1 MVNYQS
7 KNRTIAKLRNLIK
20 TFNVELYIV
29 ILGLMLNIFLFQDFV
44 RAEKSILLLATINI
58 NSINMKSYN
67 LQNIVNK
74 LIYKYL

>member
-1 MVNYQS
+1 
-7 KNRTIAKLRNLIK
+7 
-20 TFNVELYIV
+20 
-29 ILGLMLNIFLFQDFV
+29 MLNIFLFQDFV